1 MPNERVSRT
10 AWRRHRPGT
19 SSFSNACTALHAFF
33 LGGGGIEGGEN
44 CATWRIDGNVVKRN
58 GAAQQTK
65 RRATTE
71 TTMVTVTKEFLNDN
85 RTVNGAWTRAQ
96 LQAVG
101 VRWPLKSGWMD
112 RIVGTEISD
121 AQAEEFIL
129 ASGIYS
135 NSKFAKRKARQ
146 RENRRQRKTDA
157 AKSRQKGG

>member
-1 MPNERVSRT
+1 
-10 AWRRHRPGT
+10 
-19 SSFSNACTALHAFF
+19 
-33 LGGGGIEGGEN
+33 
-44 CATWRIDGNVVKRN
+44 
-58 GAAQQTK
+58 
-65 RRATTE
+65 
-71 TTMVTVTKEFLNDN
+71 MVTVTKEFLNDN